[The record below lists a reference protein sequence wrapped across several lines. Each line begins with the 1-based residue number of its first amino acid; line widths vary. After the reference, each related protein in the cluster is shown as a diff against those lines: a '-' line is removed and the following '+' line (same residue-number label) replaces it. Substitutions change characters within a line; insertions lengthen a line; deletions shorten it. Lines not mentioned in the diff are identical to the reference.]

1 MKKLFVLVA
10 ILASLT
16 GYAQHAIVQQLA
28 QQVNQDS
35 LLLYVKQLTAL
46 LPVNTSAG
54 PQLITSRLSGSAGNV
69 LTATYIKQKLSSW
82 GITYDE
88 INFSGSG
95 QNIIAKI
102 PGRRA
107 EKVLM
112 IGAHYDAVGTNNPL
126 FHYPGADDNASG
138 TAAVLEAARVCAG
151 QQFPVTLH
159 FAFWDEEEQNLT
171 GSRATAP
178 TYNNDL
184 IGYINHDM
192 IAYDSNNDSSF
203 DIHVRNVANSLLLA
217 DKVFNTVALYNVP
230 LKPRLINPGETATD
244 HGAFWQNNLTAIA
257 VNEEYADADDF
268 NPNWHKMTDSIG
280 YFNIPYFVNMSRFAT
295 TAFLHMAMDT
305 NPLLAVNEQVLIDNV
320 LQVYPNPFK
329 EEFTI
334 QLSKN
339 LGEVEVAIFDLT
351 GTRVFSSK
359 LSATDA
365 TIPFNQPNGLYFLTL
380 EQEGTVLGRKKL
392 VKMN

>member
-1 MKKLFVLVA
+1 MKKLFVLIAV
-10 ILASLT
+10 LAALSSH
-16 GYAQHAIVQQLA
+16 AQHAIVQQLA

-35 LLLYVKQLTAL
+35 LMMYVKQLTAL
-46 LPVNTSAG
+46 LPVNTPTG
-54 PQLITSRLSGSAGNV
+54 PQLITSRLSGSAGNI
-69 LTATYIKQKLSSW
+69 LTANFIKQKLTSW
-82 GITYDE
+82 GIAYE
-88 INFSGSG
+88 EANFSSTG

-112 IGAHYDAVGTNNPL
+112 VGAHYDAVGTNNPL

-178 TYNNDL
+178 TYNNNL

-203 DIHVRNVANSLLLA
+203 DIHVRNVANSLILA
-217 DKVFNTVALYNVP
+217 DKVFKTVALYNVP

-257 VNEEYADADDF
+257 VNEEYADEDDF
-268 NPNWHKMTDSIG
+268 NPNWHRMTDSMN

-305 NPLLAVNEQVLIDNV
+305 NPLLSVNEQFLIDDV
-320 LQVYPNPFK
+320 LEVYPNPFK

-334 QLSKN
+334 NLSKQ
-339 LGEVEVAIFDLT
+339 LGEVNLT
-351 GTRVFSSK
+351 IVDITGKTVYHNK
-359 LSATDA
+359 LSSNNVS
-365 TIPFNQPNGLYFLTL
+365 IPFHQPNGFYFLTL
-380 EQEGTVLGRKKL
+380 QQQGTVLGRKKL
-392 VKMN
+392 VKIN